1 MLKFMKKLTI
11 LFILIFACSS
21 IFALDSQMDVLLGG
35 FGDFVTA
42 SGKGSY
48 DKTMPDYTVKKT
60 DCDYQAKYKAGGGL
74 LGFDIFFND
83 FPVGLYFRG
92 SLMGVSGVERTMKNT
107 TETIE
112 NTEFGFNTSL
122 NVGPVYEYDFNNY
135 FSLCAAPALT
145 ILFMESQN
153 QAYGSYYLNRATID
167 SVLGLGVSAD
177 VYAKVRYKY
186 FVMTAGCLGA
196 FYPYSAIESADSNNK
211 YSTVF
216 DNTKAVEIK
225 PYIAVG
231 FTFRER
237 AASTISAAN

>member
-135 FSLCAAPALT
+135 FSLYC
-145 ILFMESQN
+145 F
-153 QAYGSYYLNRATID
+153 
-167 SVLGLGVSAD
+167 
-177 VYAKVRYKY
+177 
-186 FVMTAGCLGA
+186 
-196 FYPYSAIESADSNNK
+196 
-211 YSTVF
+211 
-216 DNTKAVEIK
+216 
-225 PYIAVG
+225 
-231 FTFRER
+231 
-237 AASTISAAN
+237 